1 MLAVQLLRACEFFPV
16 IACQGFPWFVPFSA
30 RCVFFSSR
38 ASETFETVSPCRRT
52 KVFTHTTCFFL
63 LLLFCRFPDLI
74 STFLS
79 KIVLKWDFLI
89 VWFGLFV
96 MSYGF
101 LCCCLFFFF
110 FTQVSQQAL
119 WAANRVICFRIIRAV
134 PPTSH
139 APMVRRGSRATCL
152 TVSIQGKQKE
162 ACFTPLH
169 AMFPYCKKTVKW
181 KNKLP
186 GNIIMFSIKGLILK

>member
-1 MLAVQLLRACEFFPV
+1 VLFSCSSDEHSCTQRLSLKLKWMNSLMLAVQLLRACEFFPV

-101 LCCCLFFFF
+101 LCCWVFFLH
-110 FTQVSQQAL
+110 QGISAGLMGCKQ
-119 WAANRVICFRIIRAV
+119 
-134 PPTSH
+134 SH
-139 APMVRRGSRATCL
+139 L
-152 TVSIQGKQKE
+152 LQN
-162 ACFTPLH
+162 H
-169 AMFPYCKKTVKW
+169 
-181 KNKLP
+181 
-186 GNIIMFSIKGLILK
+186 